1 MHPLLETSATLG
13 RRAAIEA
20 RSAVYAA
27 RAGVLA
33 AEPPGQAI
41 KALKALDRL
50 GQVGAALAITA
61 MRHPDRVGLID
72 ERGPLTFGELNA
84 RADALACALRARGID
99 ERDC

>member
-13 RRAAIEA
+13 RRAAVGA

-33 AEPPGQAI
+33 AERRAQAL

-61 MRHPDRVGLID
+61 MRHPERTGLID
-72 ERGPLTFGELNA
+72 ERGALTFGELEA
-84 RADALACALRARGID
+84 RANALACGLRARGLGEGD
-99 ERDC
+99 